1 MNFFCSLKPE
11 VVGGCTLAIVNSDLL
26 FIGSIASQT
35 GVSVDTVRHYERKG
49 LLPDVTRDASG
60 YRRYPAGTID
70 RIRVIRA
77 ALAVGF
83 TLDELARIFRQRASG
98 KPPCAHVL
106 DLATRKLAEL
116 DARIAAMIA
125 VRAVLAETA
134 TSWKQRLETTPDG
147 GFAHLLESLPR

>member
-1 MNFFCSLKPE
+1 MVE
-11 VVGGCTLAIVNSDLL
+11 GCTLAFVSSDLL
-26 FIGSIASQT
+26 FIGSIASQI

-70 RIRVIRA
+70 RIRVVRA

-98 KPPCAHVL
+98 KPPCGHVL
-106 DLATRKLAEL
+106 DLAIRKLAEL
-116 DARIAAMIA
+116 DARIAAMNA
-125 VRAVLAETA
+125 VRAVLAETT
-134 TSWKQRLETTPDG
+134 TSWKERIETTPDG
-147 GFAHLLESLPR
+147 GFAHLLESLPH